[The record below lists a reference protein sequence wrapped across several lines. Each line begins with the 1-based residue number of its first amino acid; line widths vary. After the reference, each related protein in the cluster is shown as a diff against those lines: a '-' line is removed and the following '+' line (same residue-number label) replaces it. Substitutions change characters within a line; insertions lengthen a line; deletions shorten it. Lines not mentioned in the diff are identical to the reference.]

1 MITIAYVLSSVLTYV
16 VEKKE
21 TICVWT
27 HIQCQ
32 YHLWLLDCIAFI
44 QSVVPFLNLEPVQ
57 FISQINVSYFSL
69 CREFGVKT
77 LYSLKIPLPG
87 IAASLECPHTV
98 IWKPKKF
105 L

>member
-1 MITIAYVLSSVLTYV
+1 M
-16 VEKKE
+16 
-21 TICVWT
+21 CVWR

-57 FISQINVSYFSL
+57 FISQINVFYFSL

-87 IAASLECPHTV
+87 TAASLECPHTV
-98 IWKPKKF
+98 IWKPKNFFKKRK
-105 L
+105 